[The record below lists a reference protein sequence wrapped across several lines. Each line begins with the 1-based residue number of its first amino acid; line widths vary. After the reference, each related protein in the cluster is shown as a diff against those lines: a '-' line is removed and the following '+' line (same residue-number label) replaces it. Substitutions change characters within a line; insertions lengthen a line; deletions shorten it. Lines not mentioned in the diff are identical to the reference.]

1 MIQRYL
7 SVTEIL
13 VLGRRDDAELLGRVQ
28 VVDETFEVTLLGFG
42 ARPVSANQA
51 GDEEDHEEQGE
62 ADDASEHVLVVL
74 FVFCLEK
81 RIFCFA

>member
-42 ARPVSANQA
+42 SRPVSTHQA

-62 ADDASEHVLVVL
+62 ADDAGEHVFVVL
-74 FVFCLEK
+74 FVFRLENK
-81 RIFCFA
+81 GNIFG